1 MTTQLFSDTFHQ
13 PIVAM
18 FEHGDYRKEHD
29 TLHLLYRSACSEPC
43 PIRDHFLLQDR
54 IVAVR
59 AAERRAR

>member
-29 TLHLLYRSACSEPC
+29 TLHLLYRSDCGEPC
-43 PIRDHFLLQDR
+43 PIRDHISLQGH
-54 IVAVR
+54 IVAIR
-59 AAERRAR
+59 AVERRAR